1 MSEQEMMNDRVT
13 SQHVGNE
20 HAGNEQLAHEYVVTV
35 TMENARDV
43 LIEESFQRPVVV
55 DFWADWCAPCKTL
68 MPLLEKL
75 AAEYAGQFLLAKVNC
90 DEQQQIAGQFGVRSL
105 PTVMVM
111 RDGQPVDGF
120 AGAQPESA
128 IRQLLEKYLP
138 KPWDILLQQAAQLQA
153 DGDNAGALPL
163 LRRAVEE
170 SRQRPDI
177 AIALAA
183 ALVQAN
189 RLDEAQEVLDKI
201 KLAHRDK
208 SWQQI
213 VAQIEL
219 QREAAKTPEV
229 RALETALAT
238 DPDNLDTAYQLALQH
253 SQNQNYRDALELLI
267 GVLRKQRDFKDGAAK
282 RTLLD
287 MLAVLGKGDPL
298 AAEYQRKLF
307 SLLY

>member
-1 MSEQEMMNDRVT
+1 MN
-13 SQHVGNE
+13 NE
-20 HAGNEQLAHEYVVTV
+20 HIVAV
-35 TMENARDV
+35 TMANARDV
-43 LIEESFQRPVVV
+43 LIEESFQRPVLV

-68 MPLLEKL
+68 MPVLEKL

-90 DEQQQIAGQFGVRSL
+90 DEQQQIAAQFGVRSL
-105 PTVMVM
+105 PTVMLM
-111 RDGQPVDGF
+111 REGQPVDGF

-128 IRQLLEKYLP
+128 IRQLLEKHLP
-138 KPWDILLQQAAQLQA
+138 KSWDVQLQQAQELIAA
-153 DGDNAGALPL
+153 GDAAGALPL
-163 LRRAVEE
+163 LRQALED

-177 AIALAA
+177 AIALAGT
-183 ALVQAN
+183 LTQLKRV
-189 RLDEAQEVLDKI
+189 DEAQTVLDGV

-208 SWQQI
+208 SWQQ
-213 VAQIEL
+213 VASQIEL

-229 RALETALAT
+229 RALEAALES
-238 DPDNLDTAYQLALQH
+238 DPDNLETAYQLALQH

-267 GVLRKQRDFKDGAAK
+267 GVLRKQRDFRDGAAR

-287 MLAVLGKGDPL
+287 IIAVLGKGDPL

>member
-1 MSEQEMMNDRVT
+1 MT
-13 SQHVGNE
+13 AE
-20 HAGNEQLAHEYVVTV
+20 HIAEHMVVVT
-35 TMENARDV
+35 MDNARDV

-75 AAEYAGQFLLAKVNC
+75 AAEYAGQFMLAKVNC
-90 DEQQQIAGQFGVRSL
+90 DEQQQIAAQFGVRSL
-105 PTVMVM
+105 PTVMIM

-120 AGAQPESA
+120 VGAQTESA
-128 IRQLLEKYLP
+128 VRQLLEKHLP
-138 KPWDILLQQAAQLQA
+138 KPWDVLLQQAQQMQA
-153 DGDNAGALPL
+153 AGDVAGALPL
-163 LRRAVEE
+163 LRQACEM

-183 ALVQAN
+183 ALVQLN
-189 RLDEAQEVLDKI
+189 RLDEAQAALDAI

-208 SWQQI
+208 AWQQV

-219 QREAAKTPEV
+219 KREAAKTPEV
-229 RALETALAT
+229 RALEVALAA
-238 DPDNLDTAYQLALQH
+238 DPDNLETAYQLALQH
-253 SQNQNYRDALELLI
+253 SQNQSYRDALELLI
-267 GVLRKQRDFKDGAAK
+267 NVLRRQRDFRDGAAK
-282 RTLLD
+282 RSLLD
-287 MLAVLGKGDPL
+287 IITVLGKGDPL

>member
-1 MSEQEMMNDRVT
+1 MMN
-13 SQHVGNE
+13 
-20 HAGNEQLAHEYVVTV
+20 EQVVAENVVAV

-75 AAEYAGQFLLAKVNC
+75 AAEYDGQFLLAKVNC
-90 DEQQQIAGQFGVRSL
+90 DEQQQIAAQFGVRSL

-111 RDGQPVDGF
+111 REGQPIDGF
-120 AGAQPESA
+120 TGAQPEST

-138 KPWDILLQQAAQLQA
+138 KPWDVLLQQAQQLQA
-153 DGDNAGALPL
+153 TGDVAAALPL

-183 ALVQAN
+183 ALVQMN
-189 RLDEAQEVLDKI
+189 RLDEAQETLDKI

-213 VAQIEL
+213 AAQIEL

-229 RALETALAT
+229 RALEEALAA
-238 DPDNLDTAYQLALQH
+238 DPDSLETAYQLALQH

-267 GVLRKQRDFKDGAAK
+267 GVLRKQRDFNDGAAK

-287 MLAVLGKGDPL
+287 ILAVLGKGDPL